1 MEVESQLP
9 EEGEL
14 VLATVRRITSHGAYV
29 TLDEYRGMD
38 GFLHISEISTG
49 WVRNIERYVRAGQ
62 KKVLKVI
69 RISES
74 RKEIDLSLRQ
84 VTGEEKREKL
94 MAVKK
99 DEKANS
105 ILALVESKLNLDEET
120 SKKYREILM
129 EEFETLYDAVEQ
141 VSKKGIGV
149 LQKLGLPQDYS
160 PTLEAIAKEKVTI
173 PTVRICGIM
182 ELRSDLPNGIEIIK
196 SALSNIKNIDE
207 EAKVKIRYL
216 SAPRYRINVEAE
228 NYKIAEKVLNA
239 SIQKVNKSMEKR
251 GGRFSFKREK

>member
-1 MEVESQLP
+1 
-9 EEGEL
+9 
-14 VLATVRRITSHGAYV
+14 
-29 TLDEYRGMD
+29 
-38 GFLHISEISTG
+38 
-49 WVRNIERYVRAGQ
+49 YVRAGQ

-74 RKEIDLSLRQ
+74 RKEVDLSLRQ

-105 ILALVESKLNLDEET
+105 ILSLAESKLNLDEDMN
-120 SKKYREILM
+120 KKYREILM

-141 VSKKGIGV
+141 VSKKGIDV

-160 PTLEAIAKEKVTI
+160 STLEAIAKEKVTI
-173 PTVRICGIM
+173 PTVRIRGIM

-196 SALSNIKNIDE
+196 SALLNIENADE
-207 EAKVKIRYL
+207 EVKIDIRYL
-216 SAPRYRINVEAE
+216 SAPRYRIDVEAE

-239 SIQKVNKSMEKR
+239 SIQKVNKNIEKK